1 MILDRAIPTLATAAT
16 LADTCLATSGA
27 VLSSSSSGS
36 FARVVA
42 YPESASTY
50 RTRGHRDSASSQD
63 SQRWRCRG
71 PALTVTRTQ

>member
-42 YPESASTY
+42 YPESAST
-50 RTRGHRDSASSQD
+50 
-63 SQRWRCRG
+63 
-71 PALTVTRTQ
+71 